1 MTVNRSDFVGKPQRS
16 SVDADA
22 LGIYWDPTDPQGEP
36 FVAPMNAHDASA
48 ISYNGSSNLSSA
60 NVEAA
65 IDELATEKVN
75 VAIAQSAASAT
86 VQPFSITF
94 ADGLNTPFEIRAI
107 DYVNSGTGTGTSNH
121 LVFYG
126 FNVGRHAT
134 GSVTANK
141 AAWMMGLEDNYYATG
156 DDEKYGPEW
165 YVQYYS
171 PDGSSQ
177 TMFRPFY
184 ARVLGSDSNT
194 PAGAINI
201 SNIGPSGGGGSFRVN
216 GGAQSTGDTG
226 LFTVTWTQ
234 ITLGVSTV
242 VQAVPLTLNNQ
253 SGDVNLYLDASGTGY
268 MQFRKGTTRS
278 WVLASTS
285 TTAFAFYNKDFNP
298 HLQFTYGAD
307 ASTAVSDFVS
317 GVKIRGGFSAFNATL
332 VTTKPTV
339 TGSRGSNAALASLL
353 TALASYG
360 LITDSSS

>member
-1 MTVNRSDFVGKPQRS
+1 MYDS
-16 SVDADA
+16 STKQVIVSTQSKADLTKVSERIA
-22 LGIYWDPTDPQGEP
+22 LFDESGTALQVHTEEELNSRYVLLDPSTETQDLSALITDLQTAG
-36 FVAPMNAHDASA
+36 
-48 ISYNGSSNLSSA
+48 LSSYP
-60 NVEAA
+60 
-65 IDELATEKVN
+65 
-75 VAIAQSAASAT
+75 QSAPSAT
-86 VQPFSITF
+86 VQPLGITF
-94 ADGLNTPFEIRAI
+94 ADGRNTPFEVRAI
-107 DYVNSGTGTGTSNH
+107 DYANGGAGVGTSNH
-121 LVFYG
+121 LVFCG

-134 GSVTANK
+134 GPVTANK
-141 AAWMMGLEDNYYATG
+141 AAWMMGMEDNYFANG
-156 DDEKYGPEW
+156 GDEKYGPEW

-177 TMFRPFY
+177 VMFRPFY

-201 SNIGPSGGGGSFRVN
+201 SNIGPSNGGGSFRVN

-253 SGDVNLYLDASGTGY
+253 SGDVNLFLDASGTGY

-285 TTAFAFYNKDFNP
+285 TNAFAFYNKDFNP
-298 HLQFTYGAD
+298 HLSFTYGAS
-307 ASTAVSDFVS
+307 ASAAVSDFAS
-317 GVKIRGGFSAFNATL
+317 GVKIQGGFSAFNATL

>member
-1 MTVNRSDFVGKPQRS
+1 M
-16 SVDADA
+16 A
-22 LGIYWDPTDPQGEP
+22 TDPFAVFGRFDTTGP
-36 FVAPMNAHDASA
+36 GGGVDHGRFGAVNPLLFPHDYAYPSPA
-48 ISYNGSSNLSSA
+48 DGDDTYDSPQEQADRLGAVLSSRY
-60 NVEAA
+60 
-65 IDELATEKVN
+65 
-75 VAIAQSAASAT
+75 VAQDIVQTAQSAP
-86 VQPFSITF
+86 VQPFEILF

-107 DYVNSGTGTGTSNH
+107 DYDNAGVGAGTANH
-121 LVFYG
+121 LVFFG
-126 FNVGRHAT
+126 FNTGRHAT
-134 GSVTANK
+134 GPVTANK
-141 AAWMMGLEDNYYATG
+141 PAWMMGMEDNYFANG
-156 DDEKYGPEW
+156 GDEKYGPEW

-177 TMFRPFY
+177 VMFRPFY

-201 SNIGPSGGGGSFRVN
+201 SNIGPSNGGGSFRVN

-253 SGDVNLYLDASGTGY
+253 SGDVNLFLDASGTGY

-285 TTAFAFYNKDFNP
+285 TNAFAFYNKDFNP
-298 HLQFTYGAD
+298 HLSFTYGAS
-307 ASTAVSDFVS
+307 ASAAVSDFAS
-317 GVKIRGGFSAFNATL
+317 GVKIQGGFSAFNNAL
-332 VTTKPTV
+332 VTTRPAV
-339 TGSRGSNAALASLL
+339 TGSRGGNAALASLL

-360 LITDSSS
+360 LVTDSTTA